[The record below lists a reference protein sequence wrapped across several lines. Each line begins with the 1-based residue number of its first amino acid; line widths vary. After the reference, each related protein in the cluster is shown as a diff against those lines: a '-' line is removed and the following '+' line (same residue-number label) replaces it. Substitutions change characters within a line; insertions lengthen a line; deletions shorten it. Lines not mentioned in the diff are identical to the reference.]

1 MDVRSLLIRT
11 RLAARRI
18 GSRAKVRLA
27 KPPPPWAQLTV
38 ASFAFVAAL
47 TGAIF
52 AGLNY
57 FRSFKTAALVVDHFE
72 DYQTKAPIPGV
83 GEKNFHVLR
92 MWAANYGQSSA
103 KILNVA
109 ISPEFTTTLMTP
121 EQETGRMDYVAKN
134 KASIGSTPNVEITNG
149 QKYFFPAHTGFPD
162 ELWSEFA
169 TKKQLMYV
177 FAIITFTD
185 EKSGDREV
193 VTEICARLEPS
204 LNSWNHCAGHN
215 QTIR

>member
-18 GSRAKVRLA
+18 GRRAKVRLA

-121 EQETGRMDYVAKN
+121 EQETGRMDTSQKTRQASVQRQTWRSPMAK
-134 KASIGSTPNVEITNG
+134 STSFQLTPD
-149 QKYFFPAHTGFPD
+149 FPMSFGRSSRP
-162 ELWSEFA
+162 
-169 TKKQLMYV
+169 
-177 FAIITFTD
+177 
-185 EKSGDREV
+185 KS
-193 VTEICARLEPS
+193 
-204 LNSWNHCAGHN
+204 N
-215 QTIR
+215 